1 MNPIPLFQGA
11 SGQAT
16 SQSSSAPSVQ
26 QSSPGEPPP
35 SSSSHSGGLEKSAS
49 KHDSSHVASTIADS
63 KPPPPPTVDSE
74 RTQEHRS
81 KEPPQSEI
89 HTTSSSTTADSKTS
103 PVVNEKVEERQPKE
117 SQSDSHTTRSLPPVS
132 GGVVV
137 AGALGSKED
146 NVQIERK
153 SSSTEAKHKD
163 MTELVAES
171 IEPPVEPKI
180 SLTEIHQ
187 EFEDLPQKQPNSQGT
202 AVPPTKPVFSSSVR
216 SRPNKPPVQTTA
228 ESHDMKTLQASLPAR
243 DSETGERVELK
254 TPSPQLGHS
263 REEGEEETPSIRAK
277 EEKKT
282 PPASQPPAPQAHST
296 PIIDLSE
303 ASRFT
308 EESPE
313 SHQRQV
319 SNEVSNLCGDH
330 LPTK

>member
-1 MNPIPLFQGA
+1 MNPIPLFQGV

-16 SQSSSAPSVQ
+16 PQSISVQ
-26 QSSPGEPPP
+26 HSSPGEQPP
-35 SSSSHSGGLEKSAS
+35 SSSSSRSAGLEKSAL
-49 KHDSSHVASTIADS
+49 KHDSSHVASAIADS

-74 RTQEHRS
+74 RSQEHHS

-89 HTTSSSTTADSKTS
+89 HTTSSSTTADLKTPPP

-117 SQSDSHTTRSLPPVS
+117 PQSDSHTTRSLPPVS

-137 AGALGSKED
+137 ADALGSKED
-146 NVQIERK
+146 DVQIERK
-153 SSSTEAKHKD
+153 SPSTEVKHKD
-163 MTELVAES
+163 TTELVAES

-180 SLTEIHQ
+180 SLAEIHQ
-187 EFEDLPQKQPNSQGT
+187 EFEDLPQKQPSSQGT

-216 SRPNKPPVQTTA
+216 SRPNKPPVQSTA
-228 ESHDMKTLQASLPAR
+228 ESHDTKTLQANLPAR

-254 TPSPQLGHS
+254 TPSPRLGHS
-263 REEGEEETPSIRAK
+263 REEGEEETPRIQAE
-277 EEKKT
+277 EEKRT
-282 PPASQPPAPQAHST
+282 PSASQPPAPQAHST

-313 SHQRQV
+313 SRQRQV
-319 SNEVSNLCGDH
+319 SIKSM
-330 LPTK
+330 